1 MGAEAAVW
9 VAGEILVDNAIV
21 APAIGSWIAGEAL
34 VDAGVSAATSVGAG
48 AALDA
53 GMGAY
58 ELGGVSSSLGGY
70 AAPVAGEVLTPE
82 LATQS
87 VTRGMA
93 SGGPINNMGALPADV
108 TYNTTYGEY
117 LTPEQSNAMA
127 VANDARSAAD
137 AGMGVYN
144 SAADAGMNSYDLANV
159 STKIG
164 GANPGNIFSQ
174 YADEYM
180 KAFNANPIKTGAE
193 TLRTGSSILNSLNGA
208 MNTPTAPPMRP
219 GAAAAQADPW
229 AQYRPQYA
237 ARLNELQAN
246 PSLTMSEPGYQFFR
260 QQGEQASQRLGAK
273 AGLNNSGNLGIALSN
288 YNQDYA
294 LNAFNKL
301 SDRYTGLAQANAPAT
316 TGVNAFQSAQQ
327 TAYNQNNEYLKAL
340 NQGVASIDSIFN
352 PIRAGTPA
360 PQASTPTGYSPS
372 GTITSNPVAGMYN
385 GPRLDGQL
393 PSWLNPD
400 YDTM

>member
-1 MGAEAAVW
+1 MGFEAGAW

-21 APAIGSWIAGEAL
+21 APAIGSWMAGEAL
-34 VDAGVSAATSVGAG
+34 VDAGVSAATSAGAG

-93 SGGPINNMGALPADV
+93 SGGPINSMTTLPAD
-108 TYNTTYGEY
+108 TAWNATYGQY
-117 LTPEQSNAMA
+117 LTPAQTAAM
-127 VANDARSAAD
+127 DAQAAASATMTGITSAD
-137 AGMGVYN
+137 VGTG
-144 SAADAGMNSYDLANV
+144 AAQ
-159 STKIG
+159 
-164 GANPGNIFSQ
+164 PGNIFSK

-208 MNTPTAPPMRP
+208 MNTPTAPPMKP
-219 GAAAAQADPW
+219 SAADAQADPW
-229 AQYRPQYA
+229 AAYRPQYA

-260 QQGEQASQRLGAK
+260 QQGEQANQRLGAK

-294 LNAFNKL
+294 LKAFNNL

-316 TGVNAFQSAQQ
+316 TGVNAFQNAQQ
-327 TAYNQNNEYLKAL
+327 TAYSQNNDYLKAL

-372 GTITSNPVAGMYN
+372 GTVTNNAISGYTYDPRYDISQYDFNPPNAFGVEGIN
-385 GPRLDGQL
+385 
-393 PSWLNPD
+393 SFN
-400 YDTM
+400 

>member
-9 VAGEILVDNAIV
+9 VAGEVLVDNAIV
-21 APAIGSWIAGEAL
+21 APAIGSWMAGEAL
-34 VDAGVSAATSVGAG
+34 VDAGVSAATSAGAG

-58 ELGGVSSSLGGY
+58 EVGNVAADIGGSAATAADTASVWNAASGQYLTPAQSVAMNGMVDATGTSLGAEGY
-70 AAPVAGEVLTPE
+70 AASGAG
-82 LATQS
+82 S
-87 VTRGMA
+87 
-93 SGGPINNMGALPADV
+93 
-108 TYNTTYGEY
+108 
-117 LTPEQSNAMA
+117 
-127 VANDARSAAD
+127 
-137 AGMGVYN
+137 
-144 SAADAGMNSYDLANV
+144 
-159 STKIG
+159 
-164 GANPGNIFSQ
+164 PGNIFSK
-174 YADEYM
+174 YADKYM

-208 MNTPTAPPMRP
+208 MNTPTAPPQRP

-260 QQGEQASQRLGAK
+260 QQGEQANQRLGAK

-327 TAYNQNNEYLKAL
+327 TAYNQNNDYLKAL

-360 PQASTPTGYSPS
+360 PQASTPTGYNPS
-372 GTITSNPVAGMYN
+372 GSVTNNAISGYNSNPYLYGGNGVDAAGL
-385 GPRLDGQL
+385 GGWD
-393 PSWLNPD
+393 
-400 YDTM
+400 

>member
-1 MGAEAAVW
+1 MGFEAAAW

-34 VDAGVSAATSVGAG
+34 VDAGVSAATSAGAG
-48 AALDA
+48 AAVDA
-53 GMGAY
+53 GIGSYA
-58 ELGGVSSSLGGY
+58 LDGVSSNLGGY
-70 AAPVAGEVLTPE
+70 AAPVGETLTGMSAGSPYASEWETGFGESSVDTVWNA
-82 LATQS
+82 ATGQ
-87 VTRGMA
+87 
-93 SGGPINNMGALPADV
+93 
-108 TYNTTYGEY
+108 Y
-117 LTPEQSNAMA
+117 LTPAE
-127 VANDARSAAD
+127 SAAINGMMD
-137 AGMGVYN
+137 ASGTSFAAEGM
-144 SAADAGMNSYDLANV
+144 AAAQGS
-159 STKIG
+159 
-164 GANPGNIFSQ
+164 PGNIFTK
-174 YADEYM
+174 YANEYM
-180 KAFNANPIKTGAE
+180 KAFNANPIKTGLQ
-193 TLRTGSSILNSLNGA
+193 TLSTGSSVLNSLNGA

-219 GAAAAQADPW
+219 GAAAAKADPW

-294 LNAFNKL
+294 LKAFNNL

-327 TAYNQNNEYLKAL
+327 TAYSQNNDYLKAL

-372 GTITSNPVAGMYN
+372 GTVTNNAISGFSNP
-385 GPRLDGQL
+385 
-393 PSWLNPD
+393 
-400 YDTM
+400 YDVLASSTNNAFGYAQDPITGYVGW